1 MGVSETSLPPYAH
14 FLGIQ
19 AERDGDRG
27 PLFWMPF
34 APAVIGRPHFL
45 HGGAIAG
52 LLEIAAVGTVLDA
65 LAEEAGASVK
75 PINVTVDF
83 MRGGRERDT
92 FAAATIAR
100 LGNRIA
106 NVEAVA
112 WQGDRDRPIAS
123 ARMTLMLHRAPRHAR
138 ADSTTPPR

>member
-1 MGVSETSLPPYAH
+1 VGVNDTKLPPYAH
-14 FLGIQ
+14 FLGIT

-27 PLFWMPF
+27 PLFQMPF
-34 APAVIGRPHFL
+34 GTRVVGRPHFL

-65 LAEEAGASVK
+65 LAGEEGVSVK

-83 MRGGRERDT
+83 MRGGRERLT

-106 NVEAVA
+106 NVEAYA
-112 WQGDRDRPIAS
+112 WQDDRDRPIAA
-123 ARMTLMLHRAPRHAR
+123 ARMTLMLHRAPRGE
-138 ADSTTPPR
+138 